1 VNVPDTPCTASYS
14 YAGDANHTGS
24 TASTTIN
31 IIKTNQTITWNALA
45 TMTYGGPLSST
56 QLNATVVGVAGGS
69 APGALTYTPAAGT
82 ILPAG
87 SNSLTVTAAATAN
100 YNSAT
105 KTVTISVLY
114 LGISTSCDG
123 DAGHQILQP
132 INADGTSVW
141 KQGSTVPAKF
151 RVCDVNGNSIGTA
164 GVVANFFVYQT
175 KNGTVTNVDETN
187 ITSTNSLYWNFD
199 PTGQQWIFNIGTK
212 TGAVSSPNT
221 TYWLEIDLNDG
232 SKILFE
238 FGLK

>member
-1 VNVPDTPCTASYS
+1 MRKIGCVF
-14 YAGDANHTGS
+14 G
-24 TASTTIN
+24 
-31 IIKTNQTITWNALA
+31 
-45 TMTYGGPLSST
+45 
-56 QLNATVVGVAGGS
+56 
-69 APGALTYTPAAGT
+69 
-82 ILPAG
+82 
-87 SNSLTVTAAATAN
+87 
-100 YNSAT
+100 
-105 KTVTISVLY
+105 KTVQINVLY
-114 LGISTSCDG
+114 VSGGICNG

-132 INADGTSVW
+132 INSDGSSVW